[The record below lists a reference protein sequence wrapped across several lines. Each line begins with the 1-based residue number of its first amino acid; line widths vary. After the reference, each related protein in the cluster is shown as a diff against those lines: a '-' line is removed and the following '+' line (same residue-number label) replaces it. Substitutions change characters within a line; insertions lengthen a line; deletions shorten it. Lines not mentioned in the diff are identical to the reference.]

1 MAKIDRLLIQM
12 VDRKASDLHLSTN
25 YRPCFR
31 IHGDITFL
39 TEELVLDDES
49 NREIIYEIMPERNRE
64 EFETRWDTD
73 FAYSIEGTGRYR
85 VNVFKDLHG
94 IGAVLRII
102 PEKPLTLEQIGL
114 ANSTAIRCFCSTNK
128 GLLIVSGPTGSG
140 KTTTLAAIV
149 DFLNRTRT
157 GHIITVEDPVE
168 FVHSS
173 KGCLINQREVHA
185 HTKSFSGALR
195 SALREDPDIVLLGEM
210 RDLETTE
217 VALEMAETGH
227 LVLATLHTNTA
238 TSTVERIIDQFP
250 GDRQNQIRSLL
261 SNTLLG
267 VMAQTLCKKQDGGR
281 ILAPE
286 IMVCT
291 PGIRANI
298 RDGKTHVIPS
308 SIQTGKNLGM
318 VMLED
323 SLFQMVSDGTISP
336 KEGYLQAVDKPFF
349 EKKLADNG
357 FDLDKELVELDQFF
371 ASDDPDDQKKETGE
385 EQTPEER
392 AWKLITNINTQS
404 RDGTAEIALVSKAIQ
419 MNKTD
424 AECLMILAAAHA
436 QKGKFKAALETAK
449 KAIQQA
455 KKEKNAELTT
465 TLKNQLAYYKKSEPL
480 PGPMM

>member
-1 MAKIDRLLIQM
+1 MAKIDRLLTQM
-12 VDRKASDLHLSTN
+12 VDREASDLHLSTQ

-31 IHGDITFL
+31 IHGDMTFL
-39 TEELVLDDES
+39 TEEPELDDES

-64 EFETRWDTD
+64 DFETRWDTD
-73 FAYSIEGTGRYR
+73 FAYSIEGTGRFR

-102 PEKPLTLEQIGL
+102 PEVPLTLEQIGL
-114 ANSTAIRCFCSTNK
+114 AASTAIRYFCSSNK
-128 GLLIVSGPTGSG
+128 GLLIITGPTGSG

-157 GHIITVEDPVE
+157 GHIITVEDPIE
-168 FVHSS
+168 FVHTS

-185 HTKSFSGALR
+185 HTKNFSGALR

-250 GDRQNQIRSLL
+250 GDQQNQIRSLL

-281 ILAPE
+281 MLAPE

-291 PGIRANI
+291 PGIRSNI

-308 SIQTGKNLGM
+308 SIQTGKQLGM

-323 SLFQMVSDGTISP
+323 SLFRMVSDGMISP
-336 KEGYLQAVDKPFF
+336 KEGYLQAIDKPFF

-357 FDLDKELVELDQFF
+357 FALDKELVELDQFF
-371 ASDDPDDQKKETGE
+371 ASDDSEKEAGE
-385 EQTPEER
+385 EQTPEQLKER
-392 AWKLITNINTQS
+392 AWKLVTNQNTQS
-404 RDGTAEIALVSKAIQ
+404 RDGSAAIALVSKAIQ
-419 MNKTD
+419 MSETD
-424 AECLMILAAAHA
+424 AECSMILAAAHA
-436 QKGKFKAALETAK
+436 QKGEFKAALETVKTAM
-449 KAIQQA
+449 QQA

-465 TLKNQLAYYKKSEPL
+465 ALKNQLAYYKKSEPL
-480 PGPMM
+480 PGPSV